1 MNKLNGHILAF
12 MSVFFWSALYVSVKI
27 LLDFLTPFEL
37 LVLQFI
43 FGYIMLLTIKP
54 KILKVSLKEEIIFAI
69 AGLCGISIYN
79 LFLNLSME
87 QTYASNVSI
96 IIATAPL
103 FTGIFAFIL
112 KIEKPY
118 RNFFIGFALCIVGIG
133 LLSFGDSDS
142 IGIKPLG
149 DLFALVASMGWGA
162 YSVIIVSIMNNGY
175 DIIIATRKIIFY
187 GILFLIPGFFIF
199 DFSPKWNVFLQPMV
213 ALNFIFVVFFAS
225 GFCFVLWNKATLLIG
240 AVKTNI
246 YVYLTPIITIIVAI
260 LVLDEKLGFYGIIGV
275 VLTLLG
281 VIVGEYKN
289 KTIK

>member
-142 IGIKPLG
+142 IRIKPLG
-149 DLFALVASMGWGA
+149 DFFALVASMGWGA
-162 YSVIIVSIMNNGY
+162 YSVVIVSIMNNGY
-175 DIIIATRKIIFY
+175 DIIIATRKMIFY

-240 AVKTNI
+240 AVKINI

-260 LVLDEKLGFYGIIGV
+260 LVLDEKLGFYGIMGV

>member
-149 DLFALVASMGWGA
+149 DFFALVASMGWGA

-175 DIIIATRKIIFY
+175 DIIIATRKMIFY

-225 GFCFVLWNKATLLIG
+225 GFCFVLWNKATFLIG

>member
-142 IGIKPLG
+142 IGIKLG
-149 DLFALVASMGWGA
+149 DFFALVASMGWGA
-162 YSVIIVSIMNNGY
+162 YSIIIVSIMNKGY

-199 DFSPKWNVFLQPMV
+199 DFSPKWNVFLQPIV